1 MPLRFRERHTAA
13 LGNESRRPGTLRATR
28 QAPQTNVL
36 YVLRCD
42 IVPSMDTNSGE
53 ERDDFTISV
62 SRNPVVRV
70 AYAAAGF
77 VFLGI
82 GIAGTFIP
90 GLPGTVNLLIALWLF
105 SMSSER
111 MHRWMLTNKYFG
123 QSLLDYKNGLGM
135 PRRIKVF
142 AVTSI
147 TVAVSA
153 SVLFAISNPWFRS
166 GLIALGLVGVAFVL
180 TRPTREV
187 ELARRAAAQG
197 VSAT

>member
-1 MPLRFRERHTAA
+1 
-13 LGNESRRPGTLRATR
+13 
-28 QAPQTNVL
+28 
-36 YVLRCD
+36 
-42 IVPSMDTNSGE
+42 MDTKSGE
-53 ERDDFTISV
+53 EHDSFTISV

-105 SMSSER
+105 SMSSVR

-147 TVAVSA
+147 TLAVSA

>member
-1 MPLRFRERHTAA
+1 M
-13 LGNESRRPGTLRATR
+13 ES
-28 QAPQTNVL
+28 
-36 YVLRCD
+36 
-42 IVPSMDTNSGE
+42 PS
-53 ERDDFTISV
+53 RDDHDGFTVSV

-77 VFLGI
+77 VFLGL

-90 GLPGTVNLLIALWLF
+90 GLPGTVNLLVALWLF

-135 PRRIKVF
+135 PRRIKVI
-142 AVTSI
+142 AVASI
-147 TVAVSA
+147 TVAVTA
-153 SVLFAISNPWFRS
+153 SVLFAITNVWFRT

-187 ELARRAAAQG
+187 ELARRAAARG
-197 VSAT
+197 ASAT

>member
-1 MPLRFRERHTAA
+1 MEA
-13 LGNESRRPGTLRATR
+13 
-28 QAPQTNVL
+28 
-36 YVLRCD
+36 
-42 IVPSMDTNSGE
+42 NSGE
-53 ERDDFTISV
+53 EHSEFTISV
-62 SRNPVVRV
+62 SRNPIVRA
-70 AYAAAGF
+70 AYAFGGF

-123 QSLLDYKNGLGM
+123 QTLLDYKNGLGM
-135 PRRIKVF
+135 PRRIKVI

-147 TVAVSA
+147 TLAVSA
-153 SVLFAISNPWFRS
+153 SVVFAISNPWFRI
-166 GLIALGLVGVAFVL
+166 GLIALGLVGIAFVL

-187 ELARRAAAQG
+187 ELARRAAAHG